1 MEFELRTG
9 RKIPSIAFGTGTT
22 YFHRNEEVAEGI
34 IKAFDHGFRYIDTAI
49 AYGTEEGVG
58 KAVKTLIQEKG
69 YKREDI
75 YVATKVTADYFTS
88 QMVHEAM
95 EQSFKRLDL
104 DYVDL
109 GPNHLLLLK
118 LLP

>member
-1 MEFELRTG
+1 MPNRD
-9 RKIPSIAFGTGTT
+9 S
-22 YFHRNEEVAEGI
+22 N
-34 IKAFDHGFRYIDTAI
+34 
-49 AYGTEEGVG
+49 
-58 KAVKTLIQEKG
+58 
-69 YKREDI
+69 DI

-104 DYVDL
+104 EYVDL